1 MFFSDN
7 YLCFELILEEIFKY
21 NKMTKL
27 QVRAFLY
34 NLGCFAILFISFRY
48 LIEQYTNLSGFWIPM
63 TAFLLGTFLAP
74 KFQTAKT
81 KDGEKLFMS
90 WLFVKGI
97 KEIG

>member
-1 MFFSDN
+1 MS
-7 YLCFELILEEIFKY
+7 
-21 NKMTKL
+21 KL

-34 NLGCFAILFISFRY
+34 NLGCFAILFITFRY
-48 LIEQYTNLSGFWIPM
+48 LIAQYTSLSGMWVSI
-63 TAFLLGTFLAP
+63 TAFVVGTLLAP
-74 KFQTAKT
+74 KFQAAKT